1 MKSLVKDFLPRPG
14 TSLSEVKTLKPVIE
28 SVSFHRY
35 GKEFAITI
43 TGDNLWFCN
52 YVKVGALKQI
62 INAGDT
68 TQKSLQFNLNI
79 EVNKH
84 FPGTDDYTSVKA
96 WSHFASPVTNHRANI
111 KHKVSC
117 IGACRSSNFR

>member
-1 MKSLVKDFLPRPG
+1 MKSFVKDFLPRPG

-28 SVSFHRY
+28 SLSFHHY

-52 YVKVGALKQI
+52 YVKVGAIQQVI
-62 INAGDT
+62 SAGDT

-79 EVNKH
+79 EETKH

-96 WSHFASPVTNHRANI
+96 WSCFASPVINHRANV
-111 KHKVSC
+111 KHKVSFC
-117 IGACRSSNFR
+117 VDSH

>member
-1 MKSLVKDFLPRPG
+1 MKGFVKEYLPQSG
-14 TSLSEVKTLKPVIE
+14 TALSEVKTLKPVIE
-28 SVSFHRY
+28 SVSFHHY

-52 YVKVGALKQI
+52 YIKVGVFKQD

-79 EVNKH
+79 EENKH
-84 FPGTDDYTSVKA
+84 FSGTDDHISVKA
-96 WSHFASPVTNHRANI
+96 WSQFTSPVINHRANV
-111 KHKVSC
+111 KHKVSDC
-117 IGACRSSNFR
+117 ILKF